1 MKRVAQEARIR
12 QGVVKYAEKHG
23 KSEAARKYGVSLSSV
38 KRWSK
43 RYDGTWQSLQERS
56 HRPQHHPRQ
65 HTEAEEAA
73 IVQAFGK
80 AYMRY
85 GWDGVYAELIKNYSY
100 TRSFSGMYHAATRMG
115 LGWGKK
121 RRRPSRTV
129 RRYPERMVPGEKVQ
143 IDVKEVPYCC
153 LKGTAKRDGKHLYQW
168 TAIDECTRVR
178 YVFGYEEHTP
188 ENSVDFLK
196 RLLKAFPFP
205 IQTVQ
210 TDNGTEFT
218 YKFISETEKCPFDT
232 ALEAAG
238 IVHKLIPPRTP
249 WHNGKVERSHRNDQR
264 YFYDWEKFAS
274 VQELNEKL
282 EIHLSWS
289 NNKAMRTLG
298 WLSPLDRL
306 AAFLGSYH

>member
-12 QGVVKYAEKHG
+12 QGVVKYAWKHG

-43 RYDGTWQSLQERS
+43 RYDGTWQSVQERS
-56 HRPQHHPRQ
+56 HRPRSHPRQ
-65 HTEAEEAA
+65 HTVAEETA
-73 IVQAFGK
+73 IRQAFGK

-85 GWDGVYAELIKNYSY
+85 GWDGVYEELLKNHGY
-100 TRSFSGMYHAATRMG
+100 TRSFGGMYHAATRMG

-121 RRRPSRTV
+121 RKRSTRAV
-129 RRYPERMVPGEKVQ
+129 RRYPELMVPGEKVQ

-153 LKGTAKRDGKHLYQW
+153 LKGAAKRDGKRLYQW
-168 TAIDECTRVR
+168 TAIDECTRLR
-178 YVFGYEEHTP
+178 YVLGYEEHTP
-188 ENSVDFLK
+188 ENSADFLR

-218 YKFISETEKCPFDT
+218 YKYISDTEKCPFDT

-249 WHNGKVERSHRNDQR
+249 WRNGKVERSHRNDQK
-264 YFYDWEKFAS
+264 YFYDWEKFTS
-274 VQELNEKL
+274 VRDLNDKL
-282 EIHLSWS
+282 KIHLSWS

-298 WLSPLDRL
+298 WHSPLERL
-306 AAFLGSYH
+306 AAFLGSHH